1 MNLILYIN
9 LVPHL
14 KISNQ
19 LVKDLPF
26 FEIFILQNLTVRLD
40 IYIILFFTKRLLQ
53 TSEVAIYIQKSKSQ
67 SLESIRD
74 SQGKKKKMDSSRSG
88 IAEEGGPYSYHP
100 LADGDTISSD
110 DVRLKQLGY
119 KQELTRGLSYACFLF
134 LFSSPFL

>member
-1 MNLILYIN
+1 M
-9 LVPHL
+9 VPHL

-74 SQGKKKKMDSSRSG
+74 SQGKKKKW
-88 IAEEGGPYSYHP
+88 IAAE
-100 LADGDTISSD
+100 
-110 DVRLKQLGY
+110 V
-119 KQELTRGLSYACFLF
+119 ELQKKDPIPITLL
-134 LFSSPFL
+134 LMETPFLPMMCA

>member
-1 MNLILYIN
+1 
-9 LVPHL
+9 
-14 KISNQ
+14 
-19 LVKDLPF
+19 
-26 FEIFILQNLTVRLD
+26 
-40 IYIILFFTKRLLQ
+40 
-53 TSEVAIYIQKSKSQ
+53 
-67 SLESIRD
+67 
-74 SQGKKKKMDSSRSG
+74 MDSSRSG